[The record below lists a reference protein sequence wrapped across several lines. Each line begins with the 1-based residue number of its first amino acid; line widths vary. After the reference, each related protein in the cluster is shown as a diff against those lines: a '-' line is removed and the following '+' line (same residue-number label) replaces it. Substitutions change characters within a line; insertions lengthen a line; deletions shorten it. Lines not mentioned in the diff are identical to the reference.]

1 MSAMRRPCTATSC
14 QTRRL
19 ERLSPHPFRGQS
31 ESGAH
36 HGLTVIVTASE
47 VADWPVSSVATA
59 RMECVPAL
67 APFQTNR
74 NGGAGMSLVLSFFS
88 GATEPR

>member
-1 MSAMRRPCTATSC
+1 
-14 QTRRL
+14 
-19 ERLSPHPFRGQS
+19 
-31 ESGAH
+31 
-36 HGLTVIVTASE
+36 LTVIVTASE